1 MAKSASPIKFGT
13 DGWRALIARD
23 FTFENVRSCAAGTA
37 RYLQAEGLAE
47 RGLVIGYDT
56 RFASEDFA
64 AAVADVA
71 AAHGID
77 VALADR
83 PAPTPVVSY
92 NIPYR
97 NAGAGVVITA
107 SHNPAK
113 WNGFKFKPDYGGSA
127 PPEVVEVLERHIAD
141 AQRDGASTEGANSR
155 GAVTHVDLT
164 EPYAEHLKRVIDL
177 EAIRDAGLQ
186 VVVDSMHGA
195 GGGFFRQLLS
205 GGATTVEE
213 LRAEPN
219 PAFPGMA
226 QPEPITQN
234 LAPSITAIRDGRGEI
249 GLATDGDADRLGLID
264 ERGEFVSTL
273 QTFALLCLHQLEV
286 RGERGPLVRSLT
298 QSAMVDKLAARY
310 SVDVHVTPVG
320 FKYVGP
326 VMMREDA
333 LAAGE
338 ESGGY
343 AFRGNVPER
352 DGLLSGMLILEM
364 CVRTGKRLS
373 ELVQW
378 LHDLVGEHAFERLD
392 VHLAEGT
399 RVPPLRSLAD
409 AAPKDIAG
417 LKVERVDTTDGVW
430 FVLEG
435 GYWGLVRASGTEPL
449 LRIYAE
455 ADSPN
460 RVSRIHH
467 DLRTLAGV

>member
-1 MAKSASPIKFGT
+1 MT
-13 DGWRALIARD
+13 
-23 FTFENVRSCAAGTA
+23 
-37 RYLQAEGLAE
+37 
-47 RGLVIGYDT
+47 
-56 RFASEDFA
+56 
-64 AAVADVA
+64 
-71 AAHGID
+71 
-77 VALADR
+77 
-83 PAPTPVVSY
+83 
-92 NIPYR
+92 
-97 NAGAGVVITA
+97 
-107 SHNPAK
+107 
-113 WNGFKFKPDYGGSA
+113 
-127 PPEVVEVLERHIAD
+127 LERHIAD
-141 AQRDGASTEGANSR
+141 AQRGGASTEGANSR
-155 GAVTHVDLT
+155 GAITKVDLT
-164 EPYAEHLKRVIDL
+164 GPYAEHLKRVVGL
-177 EAIRDAGLQ
+177 QAIRDAGLQ
-186 VVVDSMHGA
+186 IVVDSMHGA
-195 GGGFFRQLLS
+195 GGGFFQQLLS

-226 QPEPITQN
+226 QPEPIAQN
-234 LAPSITAIRDGRGEI
+234 LAPSIAAIRDGRGEI

-310 SVDVHVTPVG
+310 GVDVHVTPVG

-378 LHDLVGEHAFERLD
+378 LHDLVGEHAYERLD
-392 VHLAEGT
+392 VHLAEGM
-399 RVPPLRSLAD
+399 RVAPLQALAD
-409 AAPKDIAG
+409 AAPRDIAG

-455 ADSPN
+455 ADSPD